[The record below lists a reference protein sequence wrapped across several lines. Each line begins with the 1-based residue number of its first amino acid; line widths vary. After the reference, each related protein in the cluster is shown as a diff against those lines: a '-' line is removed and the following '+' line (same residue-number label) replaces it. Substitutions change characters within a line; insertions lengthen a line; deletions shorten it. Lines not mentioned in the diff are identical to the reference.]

1 MQKLTM
7 KQLPKE
13 DRPYEKCLESGAVS
27 LTDAE
32 LLAVII
38 RTGSREE
45 TSLELARQ
53 ILSLEGQ
60 ENRLLGLLH
69 HSLEDYCRIKG
80 VGKVKGAQLMC
91 IGELSR
97 RIWNCKARET
107 PVSFTHP
114 EQIADYYMEDMRHL
128 EQEEIR
134 VMFLNTKQNLIRDLL
149 VSKGTVNASVVT
161 PREILIEGL
170 RCLAVSM
177 ILVHNHPSGD
187 PSPSESDILLTRRVQ
202 EAGNVIGIS
211 LLDHII
217 IGDKPF
223 VSSRSFSY
231 TCKGKQISMESNRS
245 KYILAGLTAF
255 CILLIGITSLKDGIM
270 EPLRTGVGYFLIPIQ
285 SGVNKVGTGLYN
297 ELTDYGKLKAALA
310 ENENLKTQV
319 AQLTE
324 DNNRLQAEQFELN
337 RLRQLYKLD
346 QEYMQYN
353 KIGAR
358 VIARDSEK
366 WFQVFRINK
375 GSSDGVAVDMNVVAD
390 GGLVGIVTDVGANYA
405 TVRSII
411 DDSSRVG
418 AMSLD
423 SSYNCI
429 VAGDL
434 TLYEQGRLKL
444 TDFSRDAVLRNGDQ
458 IITSNISTKY
468 LPGILIGYAVDVSI
482 DPDHLTQSGYLIPAA
497 DFDNL
502 QEVLILT
509 DLKNSDEAVE

>member
-13 DRPYEKCLESGAVS
+13 DRPYEKCLESGAAS

-134 VMFLNTKQNLIRDLL
+134 VMFLN
-149 VSKGTVNASVVT
+149 GTVNASVVT

-217 IGDKPF
+217 IGDKRF
-223 VSSRSFSY
+223 LSF
-231 TCKGKQISMESNRS
+231 
-245 KYILAGLTAF
+245 
-255 CILLIGITSLKDGIM
+255 
-270 EPLRTGVGYFLIPIQ
+270 
-285 SGVNKVGTGLYN
+285 
-297 ELTDYGKLKAALA
+297 
-310 ENENLKTQV
+310 
-319 AQLTE
+319 
-324 DNNRLQAEQFELN
+324 
-337 RLRQLYKLD
+337 RQ
-346 QEYMQYN
+346 Q
-353 KIGAR
+353 
-358 VIARDSEK
+358 
-366 WFQVFRINK
+366 
-375 GSSDGVAVDMNVVAD
+375 
-390 GGLVGIVTDVGANYA
+390 
-405 TVRSII
+405 
-411 DDSSRVG
+411 
-418 AMSLD
+418 
-423 SSYNCI
+423 
-429 VAGDL
+429 
-434 TLYEQGRLKL
+434 
-444 TDFSRDAVLRNGDQ
+444 Q
-458 IITSNISTKY
+458 II
-468 LPGILIGYAVDVSI
+468 
-482 DPDHLTQSGYLIPAA
+482 
-497 DFDNL
+497 
-502 QEVLILT
+502 
-509 DLKNSDEAVE
+509 

>member
-13 DRPYEKCLESGAVS
+13 DRPYEKCLESGATS

-134 VMFLNTKQNLIRDLL
+134 VMFLNTKQNLIRDL
-149 VSKGTVNASVVT
+149 
-161 PREILIEGL
+161 
-170 RCLAVSM
+170 
-177 ILVHNHPSGD
+177 NHPSGD

-217 IGDKPF
+217 IGDKRF
-223 VSSRSFSY
+223 LSF
-231 TCKGKQISMESNRS
+231 
-245 KYILAGLTAF
+245 
-255 CILLIGITSLKDGIM
+255 
-270 EPLRTGVGYFLIPIQ
+270 
-285 SGVNKVGTGLYN
+285 
-297 ELTDYGKLKAALA
+297 
-310 ENENLKTQV
+310 
-319 AQLTE
+319 
-324 DNNRLQAEQFELN
+324 
-337 RLRQLYKLD
+337 RQ
-346 QEYMQYN
+346 Q
-353 KIGAR
+353 
-358 VIARDSEK
+358 
-366 WFQVFRINK
+366 
-375 GSSDGVAVDMNVVAD
+375 
-390 GGLVGIVTDVGANYA
+390 
-405 TVRSII
+405 
-411 DDSSRVG
+411 
-418 AMSLD
+418 
-423 SSYNCI
+423 
-429 VAGDL
+429 
-434 TLYEQGRLKL
+434 
-444 TDFSRDAVLRNGDQ
+444 Q
-458 IITSNISTKY
+458 II
-468 LPGILIGYAVDVSI
+468 
-482 DPDHLTQSGYLIPAA
+482 
-497 DFDNL
+497 
-502 QEVLILT
+502 
-509 DLKNSDEAVE
+509 